1 MNYPGLGINHKTSF
15 VPDDILG
22 GICNWLGTCQW
33 NNYFMNC
40 KLTRSKFIQCWQSQ
54 HLPEGILIRMVCDKV
69 TTQKWFGQKT
79 WFTMNRHH
87 SHMLAIIQRIWL
99 FHNPTY
105 WYVFWE
111 ISLIPKMGGLTR
123 FILSVALSGM
133 TLSIWASETRIETNE
148 ITSRLSALRVKK
160 SIITF
165 VHLLNNQHEG
175 RVIIFIAVFCF
186 STQCYIPG
194 LC

>member
-54 HLPEGILIRMVCDKV
+54 HK
-69 TTQKWFGQKT
+69 
-79 WFTMNRHH
+79 HH

-99 FHNPTY
+99 FHNLTY

-133 TLSIWASETRIETNE
+133 PLPIWASETRIETNE

-186 STQCYIPG
+186 STQCYVPG